1 MALDKAYWENRYTSE
16 QIGWNIGYPSTPIQT
31 YIDQLE
37 DKTLKILIPGAGN
50 SYEAE
55 YLWNLGFENIFVL
68 DFARQPLENLK
79 YRISTFP
86 ESQLLN
92 IDFFELNDSFDL
104 ILEQTFFCALSPNLR
119 KSYVDKMH
127 QLLNPKGRHGQK
139 DVFLI
144 KFIDY
149 FNNKNNN
156 DETVIKKYNQLIKI
170 YKNTKCFTIQVKL
183 AFFSIKLTNEV
194 TRNTSTIFR
203 FF

>member
-127 QLLNPKGRHGQK
+127 QLLNPKGKLVGLLFNFELTESGPPYGGNILVYKSLFKDQFETMVLENSINSIKERHGK
-139 DVFLI
+139 ELF
-144 KFIDY
+144 FI
-149 FNNKNNN
+149 F
-156 DETVIKKYNQLIKI
+156 EKK
-170 YKNTKCFTIQVKL
+170 T
-183 AFFSIKLTNEV
+183 
-194 TRNTSTIFR
+194 
-203 FF
+203 

>member
-55 YLWNLGFENIFVL
+55 YLWNLGFENIYVL

-127 QLLNPKGRHGQK
+127 QLLNPKGKLVGLLFNFELTESGPPYGGNILVYKSLFKDQFQTMVLENSINSIKERHGK
-139 DVFLI
+139 ELF
-144 KFIDY
+144 FI
-149 FNNKNNN
+149 F
-156 DETVIKKYNQLIKI
+156 EKK
-170 YKNTKCFTIQVKL
+170 T
-183 AFFSIKLTNEV
+183 
-194 TRNTSTIFR
+194 
-203 FF
+203 